1 MLLQHLLVIQS
12 LSFQINWYVDQRL
25 FLVHVSLIYLFYDSY
40 GVSFYF
46 QTISMDPITRRH
58 VWDIIDNAKKWYVI
72 VLISHSI
79 ATLSL
84 HSLLCPTHAFL
95 LLGPYQLSK
104 NKNKNHINYKANK
117 IQKHALRRSL
127 SLHTNSSKMI
137 IFGLPINVVAI
148 QRQRFYPS
156 TITPDSHFYYL
167 VPR

>member
-12 LSFQINWYVDQRL
+12 LSFQINWYVGQRL

-72 VLISHSI
+72 VPISHSI

-104 NKNKNHINYKANK
+104 NK
-117 IQKHALRRSL
+117 IQKHAPRKSF

-137 IFGLPINVVAI
+137 IFGLPISVVAI